1 VKDSLSSLINVK
13 LSKIDAIAREL
24 PRVGKR
30 SELKV
35 LADEI
40 LRLTETVRRQAY
52 LLEVEK
58 EKEKYVP
65 DLGQM
70 FGGVRNEKKE

>member
-1 VKDSLSSLINVK
+1 MPKDSLSSLINVK
-13 LSKIDAIAREL
+13 LSKIEAIVREL

-40 LRLTETVRRQAY
+40 LRLTETVRKRRKSTC
-52 LLEVEK
+52 LTWGRCLVEC
-58 EKEKYVP
+58 
-65 DLGQM
+65 GA
-70 FGGVRNEKKE
+70 GRRNKL